1 MVSAALR
8 IVVRVRRRSGVRR
21 TAVVVTTV
29 VSIAETT
36 AVSIA
41 ETTAVSIATA
51 VSLVTTTVPMMDSS
65 RYGHPVARCHALL
78 YRR

>member
-29 VSIAETT
+29 
-36 AVSIA
+36 VSIA